1 MHQAPV
7 AILLALC
14 TALLLLGIL
23 LSASETALIRI
34 TKASAEDLV
43 QAGRRRA
50 RAVAF
55 LADNRRQMLLIL
67 AGVRVVVD
75 MSSAVLLTV
84 AVSSL
89 ASTWWQVLLIALAC
103 GALVLGFIVG
113 IYPKALARRRPEA
126 VLLFS
131 SPVLIQIYRLCAPL
145 RWWHKNYGHQAKLTE
160 SEQRA
165 EVTDD
170 LREMI
175 DEIGET
181 DSIEAA
187 DRQMM
192 RQVVELGQTL
202 VREIMVPRPDMV
214 TIDSQDSVEDAFDL
228 FVRSGYSRIP
238 VIGSDADDVRGL
250 LYLKDLVRRRQQDPT
265 IVTQDVAGLVREA
278 TYYPETNAA
287 DDVLRQMQRE
297 HVHMVLLVDEYGGTA
312 GLVTMEDLVE
322 EVVGELTDEHDHREP
337 EVENLGNGV
346 WRVPARLGLD
356 ELGNLFGLEISDDD
370 VDTAAG
376 LLTKA
381 LGRVPLPGS
390 SGEIQG
396 LHLEAEDLVG
406 RRRQIL
412 SLLAWALPQ
421 QKEVDND

>member
-14 TALLLLGIL
+14 TTLLLLGIL

-89 ASTWWQVLLIALAC
+89 ASAWWQVLLIALAC

-113 IYPKALARRRPEA
+113 IYPKSLARRRPEA

-131 SPVLIQIYRLCAPL
+131 SPVLIQIYRLFAPL

-160 SEQRA
+160 AEQRA

-214 TIDSQDSVEDAFDL
+214 TIDCQDNVEDAFDL

-265 IVTQDVAGLVREA
+265 IVSQDVAGLVREA

-356 ELGNLFGLEISDDD
+356 ELGDLFDLEISDDD

>member
-7 AILLALC
+7 AILLAIC
-14 TALLLLGIL
+14 AALLLLGML

-43 QAGRRRA
+43 QAGRRRGKS
-50 RAVAF
+50 VAF

-67 AGVRVVVD
+67 SGVRVVVD

-89 ASTWWQVLLIALAC
+89 ASAWWQVLLIALAC

-113 IYPKALARRRPEA
+113 IYPKSLARRRPEA

-131 SPVLIQIYRLCAPL
+131 SPALIQIYRLCAPL
-145 RWWHKNYGHQAKLTE
+145 RWWHQNYGHQAKLTE
-160 SEQRA
+160 AEQRA

-214 TIDSQDSVEDAFDL
+214 TIDC
-228 FVRSGYSRIP
+228 
-238 VIGSDADDVRGL
+238 
-250 LYLKDLVRRRQQDPT
+250 
-265 IVTQDVAGLVREA
+265 
-278 TYYPETNAA
+278 
-287 DDVLRQMQRE
+287 
-297 HVHMVLLVDEYGGTA
+297 
-312 GLVTMEDLVE
+312 
-322 EVVGELTDEHDHREP
+322 
-337 EVENLGNGV
+337 
-346 WRVPARLGLD
+346 
-356 ELGNLFGLEISDDD
+356 
-370 VDTAAG
+370 
-376 LLTKA
+376 
-381 LGRVPLPGS
+381 
-390 SGEIQG
+390 
-396 LHLEAEDLVG
+396 
-406 RRRQIL
+406 
-412 SLLAWALPQ
+412 
-421 QKEVDND
+421 

>member
-7 AILLALC
+7 AILLAIC
-14 TALLLLGIL
+14 AALLLLGML

-43 QAGRRRA
+43 QAGRRRGKS
-50 RAVAF
+50 VAF

-67 AGVRVVVD
+67 SGVRVVVD

-89 ASTWWQVLLIALAC
+89 ASAWWQVLLIALAC

-113 IYPKALARRRPEA
+113 ISPKSLARRRPEA

-145 RWWHKNYGHQAKLTE
+145 RWWHQNYGHQAKLTE
-160 SEQRA
+160 AEQRA

-214 TIDSQDSVEDAFDL
+214 TIDCQDSVEDAFDL

-265 IVTQDVAGLVREA
+265 IVNQDVAGLVREA

-346 WRVPARLGLD
+346 WRV
-356 ELGNLFGLEISDDD
+356 
-370 VDTAAG
+370 
-376 LLTKA
+376 
-381 LGRVPLPGS
+381 
-390 SGEIQG
+390 
-396 LHLEAEDLVG
+396 
-406 RRRQIL
+406 
-412 SLLAWALPQ
+412 
-421 QKEVDND
+421 

>member
-14 TALLLLGIL
+14 AALLLLGML

-34 TKASAEDLV
+34 TKAGAEDLV
-43 QAGRRRA
+43 QAGRRRGKS
-50 RAVAF
+50 VAF

-67 AGVRVVVD
+67 SGVRVVVD

-89 ASTWWQVLLIALAC
+89 ASAWWQVLLIALAC

-113 IYPKALARRRPEA
+113 IYPKSLARRRPEA

-131 SPVLIQIYRLCAPL
+131 SPALIQIYRLCAPL
-145 RWWHKNYGHQAKLTE
+145 RWWHQNYGHQAKLTE
-160 SEQRA
+160 AEQRA

-214 TIDSQDSVEDAFDL
+214 TIDCQDSVEDAFDL

-265 IVTQDVAGLVREA
+265 IVSQDVAGLVREV

-297 HVHMVLLVDEYGGTA
+297 
-312 GLVTMEDLVE
+312 LVTMEDLVE

-356 ELGNLFGLEISDDD
+356 ELGNLFDLEISDDD

>member
-14 TALLLLGIL
+14 TTLLLLGIL

-34 TKASAEDLV
+34 TKAGAEDLV

-89 ASTWWQVLLIALAC
+89 ASAWWQVLLIALAC

-113 IYPKALARRRPEA
+113 IYPKSLARRRPEA

-131 SPVLIQIYRLCAPL
+131 SPALIQIYRLCAPL
-145 RWWHKNYGHQAKLTE
+145 RWWHQNYGHQAKLTE
-160 SEQRA
+160 AEQRA

-214 TIDSQDSVEDAFDL
+214 TIDCQDSVEDAFDL

-265 IVTQDVAGLVREA
+265 IVNQDVAGLVREA

-356 ELGNLFGLEISDDD
+356 ELGNLFDLEISDDD

>member
-14 TALLLLGIL
+14 TTLLLLGIL

-43 QAGRRRA
+43 QAGRRRGKS
-50 RAVAF
+50 VAF

-89 ASTWWQVLLIALAC
+89 ASAWWQVLLIALAC

-113 IYPKALARRRPEA
+113 IYPKSLARRRPEA

-131 SPVLIQIYRLCAPL
+131 YPVLIQIYRLCAPL
-145 RWWHKNYGHQAKLTE
+145 RWCHKNYVHHAKLTE
-160 SEQRA
+160 AEQRA

-214 TIDSQDSVEDAFDL
+214 TIDCQDSVEDAFDL

-265 IVTQDVAGLVREA
+265 IVSQDVAGLVREA

-356 ELGNLFGLEISDDD
+356 ELGNLFDLEISDDD